1 MNVQKVGYARVSS
14 TGQSLEI
21 QLDKLQ
27 AHGCDMIFKEKVSG
41 VFNERKELSECLKY
55 VRKGDQLVISRLDR
69 MARSSLHLAKIVE
82 MLQSKGVNLV
92 VLDQH
97 IDTSTAQ
104 GRLMFQMLSSFAEF
118 ENELRKE
125 RQVEGIKKA
134 VSNGTKFGRKT
145 KVTPE
150 IIEKVK
156 IDIAQEQTVRSI
168 ISKYSISIRA
178 YYKIKNN
185 LVNYP
190 TAKDA

>member
-27 AHGCDMIFKEKVSG
+27 THGCDMIFKEKVSG
-41 VFNERKELSECLKY
+41 VFNERKELSECLTY

-69 MARSSLHLAKIVE
+69 MARSSLHLGKIVD

-168 ISKYSISIRA
+168 ISKHGISIRA
-178 YYKIKNN
+178 YYKIKNKSLN
-185 LVNYP
+185 I
-190 TAKDA
+190 